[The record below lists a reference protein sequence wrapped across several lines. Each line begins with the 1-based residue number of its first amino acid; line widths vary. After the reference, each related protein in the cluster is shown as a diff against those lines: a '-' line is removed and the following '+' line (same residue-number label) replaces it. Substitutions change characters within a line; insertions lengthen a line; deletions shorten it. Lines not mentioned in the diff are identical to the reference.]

1 MVYFLILGLF
11 PISCDKYLLEMC
23 FATIAMVGVRNIGI
37 YDIDNPQGV
46 YNYKDIFVVTKYD
59 WHFFLSVTSKGHN
72 LYPQNSCSYSSLIF
86 GIK

>member
-37 YDIDNPQGV
+37 YDIDNPSL
-46 YNYKDIFVVTKYD
+46 KECITTKIFLLSQNMIGI
-59 WHFFLSVTSKGHN
+59 FF
-72 LYPQNSCSYSSLIF
+72 
-86 GIK
+86 